1 MDKIRFFGGFLI
13 LQERWLNLMVKKGW
27 RLNKIQGHRYSFIKC
42 QPEEFDYCVDCIL
55 NKSTSDAN
63 EYIEFL
69 HEIGYKT
76 FQTGINFNI
85 SAGKMKWRVGGSKLG
100 HIDTSPGK
108 YNKEILIVEKRKD
121 EMPFRLHTSKE
132 DTLDYYRSLR
142 NLYLPVVFLSI
153 VVLLDRFLLHFM
165 FESLNSIT
173 TVFLFALILVFFIPI
188 LLCQFRIIKIN
199 KNKYL
204 EE

>member
-1 MDKIRFFGGFLI
+1 MKKIRFFGGFLI

-27 RLNKIQGHRYSFIKC
+27 RLNKVQGHRYSFIKC
-42 QPEEFDYCVDCIL
+42 KPEEFDYCVDCII
-55 NKSTSDAN
+55 KRSTLDAK
-63 EYIEFL
+63 EYINFL
-69 HEIGYKT
+69 NEIGYKT

-85 SAGKMKWRVGGSKLG
+85 SAGKMKWRIGGSKLG
-100 HIDTSPGK
+100 HIDTNPGK

-121 EMPFRLHTSKE
+121 EKPFRLHTSKE

-142 NLYLPVVFLSI
+142 NSYLPVALLSI
-153 VVLLDRFLLHFM
+153 VVLIDRFFLRFM

-173 TVFLFALILVFFIPI
+173 TVFLFVLILVFIIPI
-188 LLCQFRIIKIN
+188 LLCECRIIKIY
-199 KNKYL
+199 KNRYL